1 MTNTE
6 RQKLVTNGKALTKN
20 SDMNSFV
27 SKLKPLT
34 EQERRDVL
42 GEIKGHFFSKN
53 NVGTWSKLSA
63 AYGKVYKGGK
73 RKTRK
78 SKKASRKTRKHRKH

>member
-1 MTNTE
+1 MTNPE
-6 RQKLVTNGKALTKN
+6 LQKLVNNGKVLTKN

-27 SKLKPLT
+27 SKLKQLS
-34 EQERRDVL
+34 ENDRRHVM
-42 GEIKGHFFSKN
+42 GEVKGHFFASN
-53 NVGTWSKLSA
+53 QGSVWSKLSE